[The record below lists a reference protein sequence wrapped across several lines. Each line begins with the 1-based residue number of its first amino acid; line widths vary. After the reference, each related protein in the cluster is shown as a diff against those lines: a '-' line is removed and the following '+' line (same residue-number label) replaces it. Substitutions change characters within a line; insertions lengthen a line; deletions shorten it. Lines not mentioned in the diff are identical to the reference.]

1 MHQSQQNHLLGHG
14 RSAEGKGN
22 VKVGNE
28 RDSVRFDIC
37 GSFLPSTFNL
47 HLHMLSPEISFW
59 IMLTV
64 SLGFAGWFGWQHG
77 KKYALGA
84 GLAASLLAGTWFDIT
99 VLNTRINVTMATA
112 IVLLVVYCTHSWR
125 EIFRHLGLLDYLIG
139 AITIWHIIVDTY
151 HGEQPLAVA
160 AQAYGQWMLPYA
172 AGRYAFLHRN
182 SLLKLGP
189 VFAIAGAI
197 ISLLCVAEAC
207 SGTNIWETAFAPRD
221 ELVNFNGRV
230 RYGIAYRACGPTRHA
245 IFLSNMLLTL
255 IPFAILMTQREINWF
270 PKLGKRNRLPGL
282 AIVAILTAGIASS
295 LSRGPLIT
303 LYVAG
308 CLSIAWLYRPAAWT
322 LLGASLIAAILVA
335 ANWNEFIRLIES
347 NEQDRKRASVL
358 VVDDEDEAIIYTGTR
373 NRLVILQVYVPIFL
387 EGGPLGYGTTA
398 STGFPP
404 KDLPGLPTAPKVR
417 KRLGIVDNAFLN
429 NGLRFGWVGLVLF
442 AGLFVLATSTAL
454 HLARRAST
462 YFFPLDQRYFIA
474 VAMLSIAFLFEIAT
488 VFWSYDYATW
498 MLLGFGT
505 VSGLLSQVKRP
516 DFAV

>member
-1 MHQSQQNHLLGHG
+1 M
-14 RSAEGKGN
+14 
-22 VKVGNE
+22 
-28 RDSVRFDIC
+28 
-37 GSFLPSTFNL
+37 
-47 HLHMLSPEISFW
+47 
-59 IMLTV
+59 
-64 SLGFAGWFGWQHG
+64 
-77 KKYALGA
+77 
-84 GLAASLLAGTWFDIT
+84 AASLLAGTWFDIT

-112 IVLLVVYCTHSWR
+112 IALLVAYCTHSWR

-221 ELVNFNGRV
+221 ELVTFKGQL

-245 IFLSNMLLTL
+245 IFLSNVLLTL
-255 IPFAILMTQREINWF
+255 IPFAILLTQREIDWY
-270 PKLGKRNRLPGL
+270 PKLRRWNRLLGF
-282 AIVAILTAGIASS
+282 AITAILIAGIASS
-295 LSRGPLIT
+295 LSRGPLLT
-303 LYVAG
+303 LCLAG
-308 CLSIAWLYRPAAWT
+308 CLSLAWLYRPAAWT

-335 ANWNEFIRLIES
+335 ANWNGFLRLLES
-347 NEQDRKRASVL
+347 DADEHKRAAVL
-358 VVDDEDEAIIYTGTR
+358 VVDDQEEAVVYTGTR
-373 NRLVILQVYVPIFL
+373 NRLVNLQVYVPIFL
-387 EGGPLGYGTTA
+387 DGGPLGYGTVN

-404 KDLPGLPTAPKVR
+404 ANLPGLPTDPKVR

-429 NGLRFGWVGLVLF
+429 NGLRFGWIGLLLF
-442 AGLFVLATSTAL
+442 SGLFIAATTTAFQL
-454 HLARRAST
+454 SSRAST

-474 VAMLSIAFLFEIAT
+474 VATLTIAFLFEIAT
-488 VFWSYDYATW
+488 VFWSYDYAFW
-498 MLLGFGT
+498 VLLGFGLIA
-505 VSGLLSQVKRP
+505 GLSSQLKRP
-516 DFAV
+516 DFVE